1 MRTRPPR
8 ELGGAARLL
17 AVITFV
23 ASLAAPVV
31 GETATITK
39 TRWGKTDRDETR
51 VVFELDHSVAWKVNS
66 DPSGTAF
73 EIRLTGAT
81 PAPGVAGLKITDA
94 RVDVVTIRQDAQ
106 GTVALISS
114 SGKPLRAKSFE
125 LANPPRV
132 VVDLGLLPADAPV
145 PPASPPTT
153 APPTAVPPTA
163 TKTQAAPPSEPPP
176 AAAPPPGTPK
186 SDFDDLVTWLHSLDG
201 KVETLSSSRTERD
214 RAKNSRSLAYFLA
227 ERGISREA
235 ERALAASLASR
246 EHERSTAR
254 DDSLFLAELRL
265 EIGDTEGAVAVAE
278 ALIGK
283 IRSAPEIVRLATV
296 LSDCHR
302 PAAAQQ
308 LLEPKISDLRGD
320 DHLAGL
326 LLLAR
331 CHWDQRNPEKALP
344 LLETLTKPEEA
355 TKGTYYPALILYADC
370 LWAAGR
376 TGEARLRY
384 ERAARRELPDEEASW
399 VMLQLGNVARREGR
413 LEDAK
418 QHYQTTMDRWPHTF
432 YAAQAVWFLRIVDD
446 VDHARAEVGSS
457 RG

>member
-51 VVFELDHSVAWKVNS
+51 VVFELDHSVAWKVNA
-66 DPSGTAF
+66 DPSGTVF

-132 VVDLGLLPADAPV
+132 VVDLGLLPADAPA
-145 PPASPPTT
+145 PPASPSTTAPPTTAPPTT

-163 TKTQAAPPSEPPP
+163 AETQAAPPSEPPP

-214 RAKNSRSLAYFLA
+214 RAKNSR
-227 ERGISREA
+227 
-235 ERALAASLASR
+235 
-246 EHERSTAR
+246 
-254 DDSLFLAELRL
+254 
-265 EIGDTEGAVAVAE
+265 
-278 ALIGK
+278 
-283 IRSAPEIVRLATV
+283 
-296 LSDCHR
+296 
-302 PAAAQQ
+302 
-308 LLEPKISDLRGD
+308 
-320 DHLAGL
+320 
-326 LLLAR
+326 
-331 CHWDQRNPEKALP
+331 
-344 LLETLTKPEEA
+344 
-355 TKGTYYPALILYADC
+355 
-370 LWAAGR
+370 
-376 TGEARLRY
+376 
-384 ERAARRELPDEEASW
+384 
-399 VMLQLGNVARREGR
+399 
-413 LEDAK
+413 
-418 QHYQTTMDRWPHTF
+418 
-432 YAAQAVWFLRIVDD
+432 
-446 VDHARAEVGSS
+446 
-457 RG
+457 